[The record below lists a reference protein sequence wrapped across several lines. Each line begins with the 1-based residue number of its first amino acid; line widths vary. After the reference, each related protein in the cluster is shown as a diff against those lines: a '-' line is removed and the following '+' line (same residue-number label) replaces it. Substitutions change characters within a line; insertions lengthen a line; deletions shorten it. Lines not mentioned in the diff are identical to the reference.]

1 MTYGGLKL
9 RLTQMFPGISL
20 DLIEGWCNDRYQ
32 EIMAELPWTR
42 ENVQAVLQTRAPYST
57 GTVEATQGSSAIAL
71 TGGAWQTSMT
81 GLAFRVTG
89 QNDFYEFTYLS
100 SVTAAL
106 DRPFAGPT
114 VTKGAYSIYQTIYQ
128 LPSDCRLLEDDA
140 FTSSLGQMT
149 RFTHEQLS
157 ASDPTRAMTGTP
169 NAWATY
175 MDSEN
180 IVPPSM
186 QVEIWPI
193 PDAVYSLLYTY
204 QSTGGDLTSEA
215 TILQVWMMPSALLEG
230 VTARC
235 KGHLRD
241 YAGASFHTALAKS
254 ALQTMRGA
262 EAQGMAPAQMQLDRY
277 YSGYRSRRW
286 SR

>member
-71 TGGAWQTSMT
+71 TGGVWQTSMT

-89 QNDFYEFTYLS
+89 QNDFYEFLYTGPTTGS
-100 SVTAAL
+100 L

-169 NAWATY
+169 NAWASY
-175 MDSEN
+175 MDDQS
-180 IVPPSM
+180 VPPNM

-193 PDAVYSLLYTY
+193 PDAATALQYTY
-204 QSTGGDLTSEA
+204 QSTGGDLVSESM
-215 TILQVWMMPSALLEG
+215 ILQVWLQPSALMEG
-230 VTARC
+230 ICARA
-235 KGHLRD
+235 KAHMKD